1 MNELIERL
9 AEQAHKDVRSDEEAN
24 GVCFKDYNSAFHTAF
39 AHLIVKTVMDD
50 VIQGVPLAGIAKK
63 DVFKLFGIDYY
74 ISLRCE
80 VKE

>member
-1 MNELIERL
+1 MNELIKRL
-9 AEQAHKDVRSDEEAN
+9 AEQAEQYAN
-24 GVCFKDYNSAFHTAF
+24 EQNELYGVDFKSEYDSKF
-39 AHLIVKTVMDD
+39 AELIVKTVMND

-63 DVFKLFGIDYY
+63 DVFKLFGIDDY